1 MHVMRSQEERH
12 VTPSECMFVITT
24 KCTTL
29 KTQLNLSMEKVNRV

>member
-29 KTQLNLSMEKVNRV
+29 KTQLNFKYGKVNRV